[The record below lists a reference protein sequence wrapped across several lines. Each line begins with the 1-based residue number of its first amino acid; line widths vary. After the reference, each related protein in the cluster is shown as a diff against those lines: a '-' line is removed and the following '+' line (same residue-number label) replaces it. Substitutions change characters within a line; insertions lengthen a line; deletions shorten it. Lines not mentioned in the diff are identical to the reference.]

1 MRKKIL
7 FLLALGLAFVSTAK
21 AENEKLQAFR
31 VRSTAT
37 NRHRAMEERGYG
49 AMAAVDGKLVDST
62 RVLNEVVVTG
72 SNVAVGKNLLPY
84 TVATISGEQL
94 EASGS
99 TQLLGAV
106 SGIVPSL
113 FVSERN
119 IFGFGVSN
127 GGSGHIKLRGVGG
140 DRASAVL
147 MMVDGQPQFAGIYS
161 HQIADFYETEY
172 VEKVEVL
179 RGPASVLYGSNAMA
193 GVINVITKNAA
204 HDGVHTTL
212 TSQYGSYDTW
222 LSSLTNTTRFG
233 KFSSLVSLGYDCT
246 DGLKKNFDFKQS
258 NLYAKVAYD
267 FNDNWNL
274 RADYTL
280 MQFVGNDPIYPT
292 LSNPESTDIY
302 HQNVIRGESSL
313 TAANSYGRTSGA
325 ARVYYSYGN
334 HFVDDPRHFHSL
346 DDRLGVIVYQNV
358 QPWKG
363 ANATIGFDFDR
374 YTGKI
379 PMSGGKVHAEG
390 SLTTMERK
398 GVTEYSPYVT
408 LAQNLWKDRIVINAG
423 LRMANSN
430 LFDTQWVPQ
439 AGLVLRPHEGWTVK
453 GSVAK
458 GYRNPSFRE
467 LYLYRMANPDLNPE
481 NMTNYEV
488 SVEKCFNRRLNVDL
502 TAYYSKGSDMIQT
515 VDMKN
520 VNTGSF
526 INKGIEVS
534 ARSHP
539 SDKLQI
545 WATYS
550 YLHTSL
556 NNLTGAPKNQYYLGV
571 GWDAF
576 PKFHVDVELKGIGG
590 LYVADD
596 IKRQNHALVGTR
608 LSYRIIKQLQLFAN
622 FDNLTDARYVIN
634 RGYEMPG
641 FTVMGGFKLNL

>member
-1 MRKKIL
+1 MSSTKSLVIAIFSLSAL
-7 FLLALGLAFVSTAK
+7 FTPSLHG
-21 AENEKLQAFR
+21 
-31 VRSTAT
+31 
-37 NRHRAMEERGYG
+37 MEI
-49 AMAAVDGKLVDST
+49 VDST
-62 RVLNEVVVTG
+62 HVLNEVVVTG
-72 SNVAVGKNLLPY
+72 SNVAVGRNLLPY
-84 TVATISGEQL
+84 TVSTVSGKQL
-94 EASGS
+94 EATGN

-172 VEKVEVL
+172 VDRVEVL

-204 HDGVHTTL
+204 HDGVRTTL
-212 TSQYGSYDTW
+212 TSQYGSYNTW

-233 KFSSLVSLGYDCT
+233 KFSSLVSLGYDRT

-258 NLYAKVAYD
+258 NLYAKVGYD
-267 FNDNWNL
+267 FSANWNM

-280 MQFVGNDPIYPT
+280 MQFIGNDPIYPT

-302 HQNVIRGESSL
+302 HQNIIRGESSL
-313 TAANSYGRTSGA
+313 TATNNYGSTSGA
-325 ARVYYSYGN
+325 VRVYYSYGN

-346 DDRLGVIVYQNV
+346 DDRFGVIVYQNIK
-358 QPWKG
+358 PWKD
-363 ANATIGFDFDR
+363 ANATVGFDFDR

-379 PMSGGKVHAEG
+379 PVSGGNAHTEG
-390 SLTTMERK
+390 SLSTMARK
-398 GVTEYSPYVT
+398 GITEYSPYLT
-408 LAQNLWKDRIVINAG
+408 LAQNLWNDRIVLNAG
-423 LRMANSN
+423 IRMANSN
-430 LFDTQWVPQ
+430 MFDTQWIPQ
-439 AGLVLRPHEGWTVK
+439 AGFVIHPYEDWSVK

-481 NMTNYEV
+481 NMMNYEV
-488 SVEKCFNRRLNVDL
+488 SVGKLFGRWFGIDL
-502 TAYYSKGSDMIQT
+502 TAYYSNGSDMIQV
-515 VDMKN
+515 VDQKN

-539 SDKLQI
+539 IDNLQI

-550 YLHTSL
+550 YLHSSL
-556 NNLTGAPKNQYYLGV
+556 DNLTGAPKNQYYVGI
-571 GWDAF
+571 GWDTF
-576 PKFHVDVELKGIGG
+576 PKFHADVELKGVGG
-590 LYVADD
+590 LYVADN
-596 IKRQNHALVGTR
+596 IKHQNYAIVNTR
-608 LSYRIIKQLQLFAN
+608 LSYQLIKQLQVFVNL
-622 FDNLTDARYVIN
+622 DNLTDTRYVIN

-641 FTVMGGFKLNL
+641 FTIMGGFKLSI